1 MAPLGVGG
9 VGSFG
14 GGAGIGDPAGGG
26 RAGSAGGAG
35 GEGFLDVL
43 RRYLAEANASQLE
56 ADRISEAL
64 VTGQVEDVSQ
74 AILAMQKAELSFQ
87 LVLQLRNKALEA
99 YQEIMRLPV

>member
-1 MAPLGVGG
+1 MALPGVGG
-9 VGSFG
+9 VGGPAG
-14 GGAGIGDPAGGG
+14 GVIGGGG
-26 RAGSAGGAG
+26 RAGSAG

-64 VTGQVEDVSQ
+64 VTGRLEDVSQ

>member
-1 MAPLGVGG
+1 MALVGLGG
-9 VGSFG
+9 VTGLA
-14 GGAGIGDPAGGG
+14 GGAGSGDGG
-26 RAGSAGGAG
+26 RVGNAGGAG

>member
-9 VGSFG
+9 VSGSG

-26 RAGSAGGAG
+26 RAG
-35 GEGFLDVL
+35 FLDVL
-43 RRYLAEANASQLE
+43 RGYLAEANASQLE

-99 YQEIMRLPV
+99 YQEIMRMPV

>member
-1 MAPLGVGG
+1 MAPLGVDG
-9 VGSFG
+9 VGGFG
-14 GGAGIGDPAGGG
+14 GSAGIGDPAAG
-26 RAGSAGGAG
+26 RAGSAG

-43 RRYLAEANASQLE
+43 RRYLAEANASQVE

-64 VTGQVEDVSQ
+64 VTGRVEDVSQ
-74 AILAMQKAELSFQ
+74 AVLAMQKAELSFQ